1 VPVLPPEVRA
11 LLAGQPDDSAW
22 EPVAHLLTTDDDG
35 FPRVCLLSRAELTAG
50 ELAADELAADELAAG
65 ADTVS
70 CVVRARHTIANLRRT
85 GQGLLAVAGGEAA
98 YYVRLRVLA
107 TLAEAEAEGR
117 RLAATFAVV
126 AVEQDTLG
134 VPLRPM
140 TFRASAALRS
150 YERWDENRAL
160 LERVAAMAA
169 DGGTE

>member
-35 FPRVCLLSRAELTAG
+35 FPRVCLLSRA
-50 ELAADELAADELAAG
+50 ELAADELAAG

-98 YYVRLRVLA
+98 YYVRLSVLA
-107 TLAEAEAEGR
+107 TLAEAEAEAEAEGR

>member
-35 FPRVCLLSRAELTAG
+35 FPRVCLLSRAELAAG
-50 ELAADELAADELAAG
+50 ELAAG

>member
-1 VPVLPPEVRA
+1 MPVLPPEVRA

-50 ELAADELAADELAAG
+50 ELAADELAAG

-98 YYVRLRVLA
+98 YYVRLSVLA

>member
-1 VPVLPPEVRA
+1 MPVLPPEVRA

-35 FPRVCLLSRAELTAG
+35 FPRVCLLSRAELAAG
-50 ELAADELAADELAAG
+50 ELAAG

-117 RLAATFAVV
+117 RLAATFAMV

>member
-1 VPVLPPEVRA
+1 MLPPEVRA

-35 FPRVCLLSRAELTAG
+35 FPRVCLLSRA
-50 ELAADELAADELAAG
+50 ELAAG

-107 TLAEAEAEGR
+107 TLEEGH

-126 AVEQDTLG
+126 ATEQDTLG

-160 LERVAAMAA
+160 LERVVAVAAG
-169 DGGTE
+169 GGTE

>member
-50 ELAADELAADELAAG
+50 ELTAGELAAG

-117 RLAATFAVV
+117 RLAAAFAVV

>member
-50 ELAADELAADELAAG
+50 EPTADELAAG

-107 TLAEAEAEGR
+107 TLAEAEAEAEAEGR

-140 TFRASAALRS
+140 TFRTSAALRS

-169 DGGTE
+169 DDGTE

>member
-50 ELAADELAADELAAG
+50 EPTADELAAG

-98 YYVRLRVLA
+98 YYVRLSVLA